1 MLKMLLAGIAALFL
15 ATGAAARAA
24 ETFDW
29 GKYCGDRNKYCDPSD
44 SEDNKWQP
52 PSTAELRACTKNR
65 KLDYNCLRKSEPS
78 SVLQSLPTSVQKRIK
93 EIRERCLAIERE
105 NPPYGTADDDDG
117 LMTFTLSGAQAVLV
131 DELSFCGGECY
142 HGVNCA
148 TGHMH
153 LVEVYVRSGSV
164 WRKVF
169 SKQVTQPIFV
179 STENDPHTGK
189 STRFR
194 ALVIKIGAEDK
205 MCPAISS
212 DSTEW
217 KRRSC
222 DFVVKWDGAKFTFKP
237 L

>member
-1 MLKMLLAGIAALFL
+1 
-15 ATGAAARAA
+15 
-24 ETFDW
+24 
-29 GKYCGDRNKYCDPSD
+29 
-44 SEDNKWQP
+44 
-52 PSTAELRACTKNR
+52 
-65 KLDYNCLRKSEPS
+65 
-78 SVLQSLPTSVQKRIK
+78 
-93 EIRERCLAIERE
+93 
-105 NPPYGTADDDDG
+105 
-117 LMTFTLSGAQAVLV
+117 LV
-131 DELSFCGGECY
+131 DELSFCGDQCY

-148 TGHMH
+148 TGHTH

-164 WRKVF
+164 WRKAF

-179 STENDPHTGK
+179 STENDPHTGE

-212 DSTEW
+212 DPTEW

>member
-1 MLKMLLAGIAALFL
+1 MTKILLATIAILAIAASP
-15 ATGAAARAA
+15 AHGV
-24 ETFDW
+24 
-29 GKYCGDRNKYCDPSD
+29 
-44 SEDNKWQP
+44 
-52 PSTAELRACTKNR
+52 LR
-65 KLDYNCLRKSEPS
+65 
-78 SVLQSLPTSVQKRIK
+78 SLPTSVQKSIK

-105 NPPYGTADDDDG
+105 NPPYGTADDDG

-131 DELSFCGGECY
+131 DELSFCGSQCY

-148 TGHMH
+148 TGFTH

-164 WRKVF
+164 WRKAF

-179 STENDPHTGK
+179 STENDPHTGE
-189 STRFR
+189 SMRFR
-194 ALVIKIGAEDK
+194 ALVIKIGADDK

-212 DSTEW
+212 DPTEW